1 MNLKRRAV
9 ILSIIIPVIMLTAAF
24 LSARSWMGDSRLEY
38 KNLNRIYQSP
48 ELLIY
53 ADYDRDLIY
62 TENFQ
67 ELYRATVEKNKN
79 LLGVEFD
86 RQVAVVLLKW
96 DGSNE
101 RFFKSKGTTAYTELD
116 KDKII
121 MLDFATAPEKVIE
134 ENGSPFDLIYED
146 LFVHQLEHLI
156 LRLNMERLNAI
167 QEEGVCLA
175 MPLVIIDKYPPL
187 EDADPEY
194 ISSIMKDDNLVNRN
208 PSMALSY
215 YIISYFPEKLREFLE
230 TKSVYF
236 FLDEN
241 TDIKAEYGKWRMGLL
256 SQALEKT
263 TGVSDFQSY

>member
-9 ILSIIIPVIMLTAAF
+9 ILSIIIPVIMITAAF
-24 LSARSWMGDSRLEY
+24 FSARSWMGNSRLEY
-38 KNLNRIYQSP
+38 ENLNKIYQSP
-48 ELLIY
+48 EILIY
-53 ADYDRDLIY
+53 ADYERDLIY
-62 TENFQ
+62 TENFP
-67 ELYRATVEKNKN
+67 ELYRKTVEKNRN
-79 LLGVEFD
+79 LFGIEFG

-121 MLDFATAPEKVIE
+121 MLDFATAPEKVID

-146 LFVHQLEHLI
+146 LFVHQLEHLV
-156 LRLNMERLNAI
+156 LRLNMEKLNAI

-175 MPLVIIDKYPPL
+175 MPLIIIDKYPPL

-194 ISSIMKDDNLVNRN
+194 IASIMKDENLVNRN

-215 YIISYFPEKLREFLE
+215 YIMSCFPEKTREFLE

-241 TDIKAEYGKWRMGLL
+241 PEIKAEYEKWRMELL
-256 SQALEKT
+256 SRSMEEIAGRAAT
-263 TGVSDFQSY
+263 

>member
-101 RFFKSKGTTAYTELD
+101 RFF
-116 KDKII
+116 
-121 MLDFATAPEKVIE
+121 
-134 ENGSPFDLIYED
+134 
-146 LFVHQLEHLI
+146 
-156 LRLNMERLNAI
+156 
-167 QEEGVCLA
+167 
-175 MPLVIIDKYPPL
+175 
-187 EDADPEY
+187 
-194 ISSIMKDDNLVNRN
+194 
-208 PSMALSY
+208 
-215 YIISYFPEKLREFLE
+215 
-230 TKSVYF
+230 
-236 FLDEN
+236 
-241 TDIKAEYGKWRMGLL
+241 
-256 SQALEKT
+256 
-263 TGVSDFQSY
+263 